1 MSKCDRILHHL
12 LWFRTG
18 LKRIQKCRRFPTM
31 SNFGVAM
38 AILCNFEIYEICSNE
53 FNVYQDVDIWGWD
66 SADMKKT
73 GAIWSQERSSQT
85 MVVVA
90 DWDGTSWSQNTTLP
104 CFGRLRSASVGMCE
118 DVDDFYLWEHDLHR
132 FQEDCMYDHMYIYIC
147 IYIYAVCL
155 KIHTGPERQRL
166 SSFVSKKFNDSNHR
180 YFPIQSPRL
189 GLWEHLHSHPL
200 KMGGS
205 SEGLPVDFL

>member
-132 FQEDCMYDHMYIYIC
+132 FQEDCMYDHMYIYMYIYMPFAWKSTPDLNDNDC
-147 IYIYAVCL
+147 PHLYPRSSMIQTIDIFRYSLLDLNYGNIYIL
-155 KIHTGPERQRL
+155 TP
-166 SSFVSKKFNDSNHR
+166 
-180 YFPIQSPRL
+180 
-189 GLWEHLHSHPL
+189 
-200 KMGGS
+200 
-205 SEGLPVDFL
+205 